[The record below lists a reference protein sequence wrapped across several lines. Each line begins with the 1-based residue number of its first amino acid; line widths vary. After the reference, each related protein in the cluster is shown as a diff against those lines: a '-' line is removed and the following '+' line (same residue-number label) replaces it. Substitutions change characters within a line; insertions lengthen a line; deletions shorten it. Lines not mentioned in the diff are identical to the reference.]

1 MDILQRSKLE
11 HIIEI
16 IESTSPHA
24 LENAISP
31 KKDLGIHTLFDLLLN
46 PPKSYQNKTLLPALT
61 HGAVGALRVEITQST
76 KAGFGKKSYLRIY
89 AHALDFGQE
98 ISMTLF
104 HPKPFMYK
112 SFGEGAQCVVY
123 GKLEQKGAFWHITQP
138 KAISDFGAITMDFKT
153 TPAKNKLLNAL
164 SALITHD
171 TLQACGIIE
180 PYASALYEVFHPTGE
195 FVSAFL
201 AHSGYFG
208 VYLQALKFTEILHHI
223 LPLRTKNLHFRANFV
238 CNGDYKAFVDSL
250 PFTLTQGQSEAIESI
265 ATDLNSSTAA
275 RRLIMGDVGCGKT
288 IVILSAVM
296 MAYPHKSILMAPT
309 SILAKQLYEEAR
321 RFLPPFVRLK
331 LISAQSKDS
340 ISPKRGAQER
350 DTQEATQG
358 ISAPRWI
365 ESTLFTQEELGDC
378 DENTESQIASGVIES
393 KQSLDSIKGSV
404 CARSGASRDSL
415 SASDS
420 NLSKT
425 NCDENIESSDADFII
440 GTQAIL
446 YRDFDYTQFAL
457 VMSDE
462 QHRFGTNQRHKLEK
476 MFSSATDTKPH
487 ALQFS
492 ATPIP
497 RTFAMMNAHYIK
509 HSIIK
514 DLPFKKDIQTRI
526 VGKSDFATLLAHLRT
541 EFERGHQAIII
552 YPLVEESEHID
563 YLSLSQGQEFWFRH
577 FEGVYVTSGKD
588 KQKQEVLAEFAS
600 KGNLLLATTV
610 VEVGI
615 SLPRLST
622 IVIVAP
628 ERLGLATLHQ
638 LRGRVSRNGLKGY
651 CFLYTTAKD
660 TTRLESF
667 AKTLSGF
674 EIAELDLK
682 NRSSGDLLSG
692 IKQSGNEFR
701 FFDPSSDEALIRE
714 VNARL
719 LGD

>member
-1 MDILQRSKLE
+1 MDILQQAKLQ
-11 HIIEI
+11 HIINL
-16 IESTSPHA
+16 IESKDNATQSHA
-24 LENAISP
+24 LKNTINLD
-31 KKDLGIHTLFDLLLN
+31 KLHDMGLQTLFDILLN
-46 PPKSYQNKTLLPALT
+46 PPKAYQNKTLLPTLT
-61 HGAVGALRVEITQST
+61 HNATGAVRVEISQCT
-76 KAGFGKKSYLRIY
+76 KAGFGKKTYLKILAY
-89 AHALDFGQE
+89 ALDFDQE

-112 SFGEGAQCVVY
+112 NFSEGAQCVVY
-123 GKLEQKGAFWHITQP
+123 GKIEQKGVFWHITQP
-138 KAISDFGAITMDFKT
+138 KAISDFGAITLDFKT
-153 TPAKNKLLNAL
+153 TPAKNKILNAL
-164 SALITHD
+164 NTFITHD
-171 TLQACGIIE
+171 TLRACGIIQ
-180 PYASALYEVFHPTGE
+180 PYINALYEIFHPTQE
-195 FVSAFL
+195 FVNAFL

-208 VYLQALKFTEILHHI
+208 VYLEALKFAEILHHI
-223 LPLRTKNLHFRANFV
+223 LRLRTKNLHFKANFV
-238 CNGDYKAFVDSL
+238 CNGDYKSFIDSL
-250 PFTLTQGQSEAIESI
+250 PFALTQGQSEAIESI
-265 ATDLNSSTAA
+265 ATDLSSEVAA

-309 SILAKQLYEEAR
+309 SILAKQLYEEAK

-331 LISAQSKDS
+331 LITAQTKNLPNVSKNH
-340 ISPKRGAQER
+340 
-350 DTQEATQG
+350 TQETNALQTTK
-358 ISAPRWI
+358 P
-365 ESTLFTQEELGDC
+365 TLFTQEEVGDWTFSQDDEIDSC
-378 DENTESQIASGVIES
+378 DF
-393 KQSLDSIKGSV
+393 
-404 CARSGASRDSL
+404 
-415 SASDS
+415 
-420 NLSKT
+420 
-425 NCDENIESSDADFII
+425 DFVI

-446 YRDFDYTQFAL
+446 YRNFDYSKFAL

-514 DLPFKKDIQTRI
+514 DLPFQKDIQTHI
-526 VGKSDFATLLAHLRT
+526 VGKADFSKLLAHLHK
-541 EFERGHQAIII
+541 EFAQGHQAIII

-563 YLSLSQGQEFWFRH
+563 YLSLSQGQEFWFKY

-588 KQKQEVLAEFAS
+588 KQKQKVLEEFAS

-615 SLPRLST
+615 SLPKLST

-660 TTRLESF
+660 TARLVAF

-692 IKQSGNEFR
+692 VKQSGHEFR
-701 FFDPSSDEALIRE
+701 FFDPSSDETLIAQ
-714 VNARL
+714 VNTIIT
-719 LGD
+719 D

>member
-223 LPLRTKNLHFRANFV
+223 LRLRTKNLHFRANFV

-526 VGKSDFATLLAHLRT
+526 VGKADFATLLAHLRT

>member
-61 HGAVGALRVEITQST
+61 HGAVGALRVEIAQSI

-153 TPAKNKLLNAL
+153 TPARNKLLNAL

-223 LPLRTKNLHFRANFV
+223 LRLRTKNLHFRANFV

-526 VGKSDFATLLAHLRT
+526 VGKADFATLLAHLRT